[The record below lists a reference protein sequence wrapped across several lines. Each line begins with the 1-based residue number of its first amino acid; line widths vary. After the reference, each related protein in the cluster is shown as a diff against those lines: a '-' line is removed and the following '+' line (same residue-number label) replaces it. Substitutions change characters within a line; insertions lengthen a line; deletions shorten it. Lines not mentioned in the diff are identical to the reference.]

1 MQRVAASVAWLLGVC
16 ATGALAEQKAP
27 AWIEEG
33 PYFPAGQVELEI
45 PIQVFADKLYLSVD
59 IGGSPRRFVF
69 DTGSPSMISA
79 SLAEALELPVVDRRS
94 GIDAH
99 GNIVESDIVQVDLSI
114 AGQVFHRLPAFA
126 ADFDQSPAAQCF
138 IGDGVLGA
146 DVLPLCA
153 WQVDRSAGVL
163 RCHTHRETLP
173 GLEYAKA
180 LRLYDFGYPHIP
192 FVDVQYSEH
201 ARSKVMI
208 DTGATGLFALS
219 QADHDGIKKHDDFRN
234 VGRGQGSAGSSLG
247 GPAPDRPQVRV
258 LLDSVTLESLDLGPV
273 VASVRPIPPSLLGA
287 PLFRQYRVTLDVS
300 SQQAFLEPVGTT
312 PEVSTNLGFQLGFD
326 DEVSVALVWEDS
338 PAAKAGLKVGQS
350 ITAINGQ
357 STDTSCDGMRFAL
370 EAMSGDTIELAWPG
384 GSATLT
390 RAPWPN

>member
-1 MQRVAASVAWLLGVC
+1 
-16 ATGALAEQKAP
+16 
-27 AWIEEG
+27 
-33 PYFPAGQVELEI
+33 
-45 PIQVFADKLYLSVD
+45 
-59 IGGSPRRFVF
+59 
-69 DTGSPSMISA
+69 
-79 SLAEALELPVVDRRS
+79 
-94 GIDAH
+94 
-99 GNIVESDIVQVDLSI
+99 
-114 AGQVFHRLPAFA
+114 
-126 ADFDQSPAAQCF
+126 
-138 IGDGVLGA
+138 
-146 DVLPLCA
+146 
-153 WQVDRSAGVL
+153 
-163 RCHTHRETLP
+163 
-173 GLEYAKA
+173 
-180 LRLYDFGYPHIP
+180 
-192 FVDVQYSEH
+192 
-201 ARSKVMI
+201 
-208 DTGATGLFALS
+208 
-219 QADHDGIKKHDDFRN
+219 
-234 VGRGQGSAGSSLG
+234 AGSSLG